1 MESYKELRS
10 VEYAFKKIKHFV
22 DIRPIYHFED
32 RMVKA
37 HVFVCVL
44 AYLTEA
50 LIQGLVPPS
59 KREEDHPRVEDDTSG
74 QVGN

>member
-1 MESYKELRS
+1 M
-10 VEYAFKKIKHFV
+10 VEQAFREIKNFV
-22 DIRPIYHFED
+22 NIRPIYHSKD

-50 LIQGLVPPS
+50 LIQRLVPPS
-59 KREEDHPRVEDDTSG
+59 KREEDHPRVKRNTSDRAG
-74 QVGN
+74 DEGM